1 MARESEFLELDD
13 TALRAVIGP
22 NSRHVAL
29 IEDAFKVLVEAPG
42 GGVSINGGARD
53 RANAKQV
60 IQTLIGRA
68 QKGAEVTEADV
79 RAAMG
84 EVRRGVGSSGGARSA
99 ADPMALPIG
108 KRGAIVPKT
117 NAQARYLETL
127 ARCELSFGV
136 GPAGTGKTFLAAAYG
151 ASLLRRG
158 QVDRLVITRPAVE
171 AGEKLGFL
179 PGDLNEKVDPY
190 LAPIW
195 EALND
200 ILGAEDVQRRRDKGE
215 IEAAPI
221 AFMRG
226 RTLNDA
232 FIILDEAQNTS
243 RLQMKMVLTRL
254 GEGARM
260 VVTGDPSQIDLLN
273 PRDSGLAH
281 ALRILRDVKGVG
293 VLEFEAQDV
302 VRHAMVERIVRAY
315 DADSAQGR
323 PGGRPEGRPSGGPAP
338 DVEDSAA

>member
-1 MARESEFLELDD
+1 MARESEFLSLDD
-13 TALRAVIGP
+13 RALRAVIGP

-29 IEDAFKVLVEAPG
+29 IEDAFKVLIETPG
-42 GGVSINGGARD
+42 GGVSINGSARD
-53 RANAKQV
+53 RAQARRV
-60 IQTLIGRA
+60 VETLAQRA
-68 QKGAEVTEADV
+68 DTGAEITEADV
-79 RAAMG
+79 RTALGAA
-84 EVRRGVGSSGGARSA
+84 VSQPRADQRPSSGRVVPDAV
-99 ADPMALPIG
+99 ALPVG
-108 KRGAIVPKT
+108 RRGAIAPKT
-117 NAQARYLETL
+117 AAQARYIDLL
-127 ARCELSFGV
+127 SRCELTFGV

-200 ILGAEDVQRRRDKGE
+200 ILGVDDVRRRREKGE

-226 RTLNDA
+226 RTLSHA
-232 FIILDEAQNTS
+232 FIIVDEAQNTS

-281 ALRILRDVKGVG
+281 ALRILKDVQGVG
-293 VLEFEAQDV
+293 VQQFKAEDV

-315 DADSAQGR
+315 DADAARGR
-323 PGGRPEGRPSGGPAP
+323 PPA
-338 DVEDSAA
+338 DLEDPAGE

>member
-1 MARESEFLELDD
+1 MARESEFVPLNDAE
-13 TALRAVIGP
+13 LRAVIGP

-42 GGVSINGGARD
+42 GGVSVNGGTRD
-53 RANAKQV
+53 RSDARRVIEDLAK
-60 IQTLIGRA
+60 RA
-68 QKGAEVTEADV
+68 ALGAEVTEADV
-79 RAAMG
+79 RAALG
-84 EVRRGVGSSGGARSA
+84 QARGGKGTPGMA
-99 ADPMALPIG
+99 AAGVSLPGG

-117 NAQARYLETL
+117 KAQAAYLDML
-127 ARCELSFGV
+127 GRCELTFGV

-195 EALND
+195 ESLND
-200 ILGAEDVQRRRDKGE
+200 ILGVDDVRRRREKGE

-226 RTLNDA
+226 RTLSHA
-232 FIILDEAQNTS
+232 FIIVDEAQNTS
-243 RLQMKMVLTRL
+243 RMQMKMVLTRL

-260 VVTGDPSQIDLLN
+260 VVTGDPSQVDLLN
-273 PRDSGLAH
+273 PRDSALAH
-281 ALRILRDVKGVG
+281 ALRILKDVEGVG
-293 VLEFEAQDV
+293 VQQFKSEDV

-315 DADSAQGR
+315 DSDAARSR
-323 PGGRPEGRPSGGPAP
+323 PFP
-338 DVEDSAA
+338 DLEDDA

>member
-1 MARESEFLELDD
+1 MARESEFVPLNDAE
-13 TALRAVIGP
+13 LRAVIGP

-42 GGVSINGGARD
+42 GGVSVNGGTRD
-53 RANAKQV
+53 RSDARRVIEDLAK
-60 IQTLIGRA
+60 RA
-68 QKGAEVTEADV
+68 ALGAEVTEADV
-79 RAAMG
+79 RAALG
-84 EVRRGVGSSGGARSA
+84 QARGGKGTPGMA
-99 ADPMALPIG
+99 AAGVSLPGG

-117 NAQARYLETL
+117 KAQAAYLDML
-127 ARCELSFGV
+127 GRCELTFGV

-226 RTLNDA
+226 RTLSHA
-232 FIILDEAQNTS
+232 FVIVDEAQNTS

-281 ALRILRDVKGVG
+281 ALRILGGVGGVG
-293 VLEFEAQDV
+293 VLKCDASDV

-315 DADSAQGR
+315 DADAARGR
-323 PGGRPEGRPSGGPAP
+323 PASDR
-338 DVEDSAA
+338 EDLA

>member
-1 MARESEFLELDD
+1 MARESEFLPLDD
-13 TALRAVIGP
+13 DAMRAVIGP
-22 NSRHVAL
+22 NSGHLAL
-29 IEDAFKVLVEAPG
+29 IEEGFDVHIETPG
-42 GGVSINGGARD
+42 GGLSIKGAAR
-53 RANAKQV
+53 
-60 IQTLIGRA
+60 GRA
-68 QKGAEVTEADV
+68 DAKRVIGVLTDRVAKGAGVDAGDV
-79 RAAMG
+79 RAAVG
-84 EVRRGVGSSGGARSA
+84 GTRTGVTGPGHSAR
-99 ADPMALPIG
+99 DPIALPIG
-108 KRGAIVPKT
+108 RRGAIVPKT
-117 NAQARYLETL
+117 DAQTSYLALL

-151 ASLLRRG
+151 AALLKRR

-200 ILGAEDVQRRRDKGE
+200 ILGPEDVQRRRDKGE

-226 RTLNDA
+226 RTLSHA
-232 FIILDEAQNTS
+232 FIIVDEAQNTS

-273 PRDSGLAH
+273 PRDSGLNH
-281 ALRILRDVKGVG
+281 ALRILEDVKGVG
-293 VLEFEAQDV
+293 VQRFEARDV

-315 DADSAQGR
+315 DADAARDR
-323 PGGRPEGRPSGGPAP
+323 PARNL
-338 DVEDSAA
+338 EDPGA